1 MDDPDVAVA
10 LVDRDAGHL
19 AEDQLHAVFLGQRT
33 RPARVDAEGR
43 RLGIRTSEVQAGR
56 GERDD
61 QRFHGSL
68 LLRQAD
74 TCLTLISGI

>member
-1 MDDPDVAVA
+1 MDDPDMAVA
-10 LVDRDAGHL
+10 LVDRDTGHL
-19 AEDQLHAVFLGQRT
+19 T
-33 RPARVDAEGR
+33 RPARIDAEGR
-43 RLGIRTSEVQAGR
+43 RLAIRTSEVQAGR

-74 TCLTLISGI
+74 TSLTLISGI